1 MRISIIML
9 LLWSGSLWAQESKEN
24 YVFSLQQAIEHGIKY
39 NVTSINAGKD
49 VEASKKKKWETTTMG
64 LPQIN
69 AGVDYQRNFAIQ
81 QSIIPAEIFGGEP
94 GEFVEVAFGTR
105 HTALARATLSQLIF
119 DGSYLVALQASK
131 TYMEFYQNLK
141 KKTER
146 DLREQIINSYT
157 NALLVNESILILEKN
172 KSTLVKNLR
181 ETEEIYKNGLTEE
194 ESVEQLTITL
204 ASVNNSLKN
213 MQRLKTIS
221 YNMLKIQ
228 LGLELEDNLV
238 LTDPLEELTL
248 LNVLPLS
255 SESGFDLNNNIDY
268 QLVLNNEEQKR
279 LLMLQEKSMAL
290 PSLSANLNFGYN
302 AFSQEFDFLNR
313 DARWLNFSSL
323 GMSLNIPIFSSLG
336 RTARTQQAKI
346 ELEKARLE
354 KEDFQKKLNLQFQ
367 QTLSEYEFS
376 IENYNTNKSNLR
388 LAERIESK
396 QQIKFKEG
404 LSTSFEFT
412 EAQRQLYGAQQD
424 YLQSMVEVVNKKAAL
439 EKILNQ

>member
-1 MRISIIML
+1 MRILIIYFL
-9 LLWSGSLWAQESKEN
+9 FLTVSLWAQEPKDN
-24 YVFSLQQAIEHGIKY
+24 YVFSLQQAIEQGLKY
-39 NVTSINAGKD
+39 NVAAINAGKD

-131 TYMEFYQNLK
+131 TYLNFYENLK
-141 KKTER
+141 VKTER
-146 DLREQIINSYT
+146 DLREQIVNAYT
-157 NALLVNESILILEKN
+157 SALLVDESISILEKN
-172 KSTLVKNLR
+172 KATLVKNLS
-181 ETEEIYKNGLTEE
+181 ETKEIYKNGLTEE

-204 ASVNNSLKN
+204 ASVNNSLRN

-228 LGLELEDNLV
+228 LGLELEDQLT
-238 LTDPLEELTL
+238 LTDPLDQLTL
-248 LNVLPLS
+248 QHVMPMS
-255 SESGFDLNNNIDY
+255 SESVFDINNNIDY

-346 ELEKARLE
+346 EMEKAKLE
-354 KEDFQKKLNLQFQ
+354 KEDFQRKLNLQFQ

-388 LAERIESK
+388 LAERIEGK

-424 YLQSMVEVVNKKAAL
+424 YLQSMVEVINKKAAL